1 MTDGLNFLIVLAR
14 KFLLV
19 CLFNLVSIKYCLF
32 IHAHI
37 QKKKNLTDFI

>member
-19 CLFNLVSIKYCLF
+19 CLFNLVLSIAYSFMLTSR
-32 IHAHI
+32 
-37 QKKKNLTDFI
+37 KKKI